1 MDKRT
6 IIAIGLCML
15 ILLGYPYILK
25 QLYPPQP
32 TAQQQTAD
40 QTIPPKEENISRPA
54 AEIKPAPE
62 PVPAPAVKEEE
73 FFIQTDLYNVVLSSY
88 GGTIKRLELK
98 KFTDKEQKEFNIASA
113 ELSPV
118 KPLAIIKMEQCG
130 DLSNAIFSGRIEDKK
145 VIFEYTTENK
155 MSIKK
160 IYYFSEKT
168 YEIKVMFV
176 FKNLS
181 DKDVEVDS
189 YAVEYGS
196 IFPIDPKAGVG
207 ELGIASFNENN
218 EVKRVHVGK
227 IKEPKTEKGPFI
239 WTSLQNQYY
248 TIIVKPSSKIE
259 EVLINPVKDDKA
271 KPIGFAS
278 AITLGAVKLPA
289 GGVHEEE
296 FLFFMGPKQYDILKK
311 MPGHFSD
318 VIDFG
323 FFSWI
328 SIGILIAL
336 NFFFKIFRNYGI
348 AIIIVTVLVKILM
361 YPFTAK
367 SLKSMKQMQAIQP
380 LINEV
385 REKNKD
391 NPKKMQKEMMMIY
404 KEYKVNPMSGCL
416 PMLAQLPIFIAL
428 FNTLRN
434 AIELKGAKFLWV
446 KDLSLP
452 DTIFAISGIPVNILP
467 LIMGVTMV
475 WQQKLTPSTD
485 PQQAKMMMIMPV
497 IFTFMFY
504 SFPSGLVLYWL
515 INNILS
521 IAQQYQVQ
529 YKK

>member
-1 MDKRT
+1 
-6 IIAIGLCML
+6 ML
-15 ILLGYPYILK
+15 ILLGYPYLLK
-25 QLYPPQP
+25 KLNPPKP
-32 TAQQQTAD
+32 AAQQETAE
-40 QTIPPKEENISRPA
+40 QAMTVKEEKIAPPA
-54 AEIKPAPE
+54 AEIKPVPE
-62 PVPAPAVKEEE
+62 QTAVPAVKEEE
-73 FFIQTDLYNVVLSSY
+73 FFIQTDLYNVVLSSH

-98 KFTDKEQKEFNIASA
+98 KFTDKEQKEFNLASV

-118 KPLAIIKMEQCG
+118 KPLSIIKMGQFG
-130 DLSNAIFSGRIEDKK
+130 NLSDVTFSGRIEDKK
-145 VIFEYTTENK
+145 VIFEYTTEDK
-155 MSIKK
+155 ITIEK
-160 IYYFSEKT
+160 IYYFSEKE
-168 YEIKVMFV
+168 YEVKVKFV
-176 FKNLS
+176 FKNATDRDLDV
-181 DKDVEVDS
+181 DKCT
-189 YAVEYGS
+189 VEYGS
-196 IFPIDPKAGVG
+196 IAPIDPKAGVG
-207 ELGIASFNENN
+207 ELGIASYNENK
-218 EVKRVHVGK
+218 EIKRLNVGK
-227 IKEPKTEKGPFI
+227 IKEQKTEKGPFV
-239 WTSLQNQYY
+239 WSGLQNQYY
-248 TIIVKPSSKIE
+248 TIIVKPASKIE
-259 EVLINPVKDDKA
+259 EVVIDPIKGEKE
-271 KPIGFAS
+271 KPAGFSS
-278 AITLGAVKLPA
+278 AVTLGAFKVPA

-311 MPGHFSD
+311 MPYHFSD
-318 VIDFG
+318 IVDFG

-336 NFFFKIFRNYGI
+336 NFFYKIFRNYGI

-452 DTIFAISGIPVNILP
+452 DTIFSLSIPSLPAIPVNILP

-475 WQQKLTPSTD
+475 WQQKLTPTTD